1 MIRVAIDAMGGDGAP
16 LAEIDGALAAL
27 DAWPGE
33 FTVQLIGK
41 TEILAPALAE
51 RGVSARPE
59 ISVVAA
65 DEVIGM
71 HEKPLMAI
79 RRKPGSSLVQGLV
92 RVRDGEADV
101 LLSAGNTGAML
112 AGATVLL
119 GLHDGVQRATVAALL
134 PTADEPVLVV
144 DSGAT
149 VDCSAKELVGFAYLG
164 AVYMRDMHGRATPSI
179 GLLNVG
185 EEDEKGNAAVREAF
199 ALLKA
204 LPDLHFIGNI
214 EGRDIVAGHPVHG
227 RVDVVVCD
235 GFTGN
240 VALKLYESMK
250 AVLVQ
255 LLQKSAPQLLT
266 SGDLVPVF
274 KVLDYSQYGG
284 APLLGVKG
292 NCIICHGSSNANAI
306 KNGIRVGLQTVR
318 SGLSDH
324 IAAML
329 AHRAGDAA

>member
-1 MIRVAIDAMGGDGAP
+1 MGGDHAP

-27 DAWPGE
+27 EAWPGE

-41 TEILAPALAE
+41 PEVLAPALAA
-51 RGVSARPE
+51 RGASARSDLE
-59 ISVVAA
+59 IVAA
-65 DEVIGM
+65 EDVIGM
-71 HEKPLMAI
+71 HEKPLTAI
-79 RRKPGSSLVQGLV
+79 RRKPGSSLVRGIL

-119 GLHDGVQRATVAALL
+119 GLHEGVQRATVAALL
-134 PTADEPVLVV
+134 PTADDPVVVV

-164 AVYMRDMHGRATPSI
+164 TVYMRDMHGRNNPTV

-199 ALLKA
+199 GLLGA
-204 LPDLHFIGNI
+204 ADGVNFVGNI

-227 RVDVVVCD
+227 RVDIVVCD

-250 AVLVQ
+250 AVLMQ
-255 LLQKSAPQLLT
+255 LLQKNAPHLLA
-266 SGDLVPVF
+266 SGEMQPVF
-274 KVLDYSQYGG
+274 TVLDYSQYGG
-284 APLLGVKG
+284 APLLGVRG
-292 NCIICHGSSNANAI
+292 NCIICHGSSSANAI

-318 SGLSDH
+318 SGLSAH
-324 IAAML
+324 IGTML
-329 AHRAGDAA
+329 AARAES

>member
-1 MIRVAIDAMGGDGAP
+1 MGGDHAP

-27 DAWPGE
+27 EAWPGE

-41 TEILAPALAE
+41 PEVLAPALAA
-51 RGVSARPE
+51 RGASARPDLE
-59 ISVVAA
+59 IVAA
-65 DEVIGM
+65 EDVIGM
-71 HEKPLMAI
+71 HEKPLTAI
-79 RRKPGSSLVQGLV
+79 RRKPGSSLVRGIL

-119 GLHDGVQRATVAALL
+119 GLHEGVQRATVAALL
-134 PTADEPVLVV
+134 PTADDPVVVV

-164 AVYMRDMHGRATPSI
+164 TVYMRDMHGRPNPTV

-199 ALLKA
+199 GLLGA
-204 LPDLHFIGNI
+204 ADGINFVGNI

-227 RVDVVVCD
+227 RVDIVVCD

-240 VALKLYESMK
+240 VVLKLYESMK
-250 AVLVQ
+250 AVLMQ
-255 LLQKSAPQLLT
+255 MLQKNAPQLLA
-266 SGDLVPVF
+266 SGELQPVF
-274 KVLDYSQYGG
+274 TVLDYSQYGG
-284 APLLGVKG
+284 APLLGVRG
-292 NCIICHGSSNANAI
+292 NCIICHGSSSANAI

-318 SGLSDH
+318 SGLSAH
-324 IAAML
+324 IGTML
-329 AHRAGDAA
+329 ASRAET

>member
-1 MIRVAIDAMGGDGAP
+1 MGGDHAP

-27 DAWPGE
+27 EAWPGE

-41 TEILAPALAE
+41 PEVLAPALAA
-51 RGVSARPE
+51 RGASARPDLE
-59 ISVVAA
+59 IVAA
-65 DEVIGM
+65 EDVIGM
-71 HEKPLMAI
+71 HEKPLTAI
-79 RRKPGSSLVQGLV
+79 RRKPGSSLVRGIL

-119 GLHDGVQRATVAALL
+119 GLHEGVQRATVAALL
-134 PTADEPVLVV
+134 PTADDPVVVV

-164 AVYMRDMHGRATPSI
+164 TVYMRDMHGRPNPTV

-199 ALLKA
+199 GLLGA
-204 LPDLHFIGNI
+204 ADGINFVGNI

-227 RVDVVVCD
+227 RVDIVVCD

-250 AVLVQ
+250 AVLMQ
-255 LLQKSAPQLLT
+255 MLQKNAPQLLA
-266 SGDLVPVF
+266 SGELQPVF
-274 KVLDYSQYGG
+274 TVLDYSQYGG
-284 APLLGVKG
+284 APLLGVRG
-292 NCIICHGSSNANAI
+292 NCIICHGSSSANAI

-318 SGLSDH
+318 SGLSGH
-324 IAAML
+324 IGTML
-329 AHRAGDAA
+329 ASRAET

>member
-1 MIRVAIDAMGGDGAP
+1 MIRVALDAMGGDHAP

-27 DAWPGE
+27 EAWPGE

-41 TEILAPALAE
+41 PEVLAPALAA
-51 RGVSARPE
+51 RGASARPDLE
-59 ISVVAA
+59 IVAA
-65 DEVIGM
+65 EDVIGM
-71 HEKPLMAI
+71 HEKPLTAI
-79 RRKPGSSLVQGLV
+79 RRKPGSSLVRGIL

-119 GLHDGVQRATVAALL
+119 GLHEGVQRATVAALL
-134 PTADEPVLVV
+134 PTADDPVVVV

-164 AVYMRDMHGRATPSI
+164 TVYMRDMHGRPNPTV

-199 ALLKA
+199 GLLGA
-204 LPDLHFIGNI
+204 ADGINFVGNI

-227 RVDVVVCD
+227 RVDIVVCD

-240 VALKLYESMK
+240 VVLKLYESMK
-250 AVLVQ
+250 AVLMQ
-255 LLQKSAPQLLT
+255 MLQKNAPQLLA
-266 SGDLVPVF
+266 SGELQPVF
-274 KVLDYSQYGG
+274 TVLDYSQYGG
-284 APLLGVKG
+284 APLLGVRG
-292 NCIICHGSSNANAI
+292 NCIICHGSSSANAI

-318 SGLSDH
+318 SGLSAH
-324 IAAML
+324 IGTML
-329 AHRAGDAA
+329 ASRAET

>member
-1 MIRVAIDAMGGDGAP
+1 MIRVALDAMGGDHAP

-27 DAWPGE
+27 EAWPGE

-41 TEILAPALAE
+41 PEVLAPALAA
-51 RGVSARPE
+51 RGASARSDLE
-59 ISVVAA
+59 IVAA
-65 DEVIGM
+65 EDVIGM
-71 HEKPLMAI
+71 HEKPLTAI
-79 RRKPGSSLVQGLV
+79 RRKPGSSLVRGIL

-119 GLHDGVQRATVAALL
+119 GLHEGVQRATVAALL
-134 PTADEPVLVV
+134 PTADDPVVVV

-164 AVYMRDMHGRATPSI
+164 TVYMRDMHGRNNPTV

-199 ALLKA
+199 GLLGA
-204 LPDLHFIGNI
+204 ADGVNFVGNI

-227 RVDVVVCD
+227 RVDIVVCD

-250 AVLVQ
+250 AVLMQ
-255 LLQKSAPQLLT
+255 LLQKNAPHLLA
-266 SGDLVPVF
+266 SGEMQPVF
-274 KVLDYSQYGG
+274 TVLDYSQYGG
-284 APLLGVKG
+284 APLLGVRG
-292 NCIICHGSSNANAI
+292 NCIICHGSSSANAI

-318 SGLSDH
+318 SGLSAH
-324 IAAML
+324 IGTML
-329 AHRAGDAA
+329 AARAES

>member
-1 MIRVAIDAMGGDGAP
+1 MIRVALDAMGGDHAP

-27 DAWPGE
+27 EAWPGE

-41 TEILAPALAE
+41 PEVLAPALAA
-51 RGVSARPE
+51 RGASARPDLE
-59 ISVVAA
+59 IVAA
-65 DEVIGM
+65 EDVIGM
-71 HEKPLMAI
+71 HEKPLTAI
-79 RRKPGSSLVQGLV
+79 RRKPGSSLVRGIL

-119 GLHDGVQRATVAALL
+119 GLHEGVQRATVAALL
-134 PTADEPVLVV
+134 PTADDPVVVV

-164 AVYMRDMHGRATPSI
+164 TVYMRDMHGRPNPTV

-199 ALLKA
+199 GLLGA
-204 LPDLHFIGNI
+204 ADGINFVGNI

-227 RVDVVVCD
+227 RVDIVVCD

-250 AVLVQ
+250 AVLMQ
-255 LLQKSAPQLLT
+255 MLQKNAPQLLA
-266 SGDLVPVF
+266 SGELQPVF
-274 KVLDYSQYGG
+274 TVLDYSQYGG
-284 APLLGVKG
+284 APLLGVRG
-292 NCIICHGSSNANAI
+292 NCIICHGSSSANAI

-318 SGLSDH
+318 SGLSGH
-324 IAAML
+324 IGTML
-329 AHRAGDAA
+329 ASRAET